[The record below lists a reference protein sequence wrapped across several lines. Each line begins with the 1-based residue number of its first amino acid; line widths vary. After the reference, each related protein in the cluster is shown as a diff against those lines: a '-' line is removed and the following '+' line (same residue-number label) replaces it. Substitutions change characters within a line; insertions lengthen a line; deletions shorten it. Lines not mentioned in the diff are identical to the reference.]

1 MMFGLEGERGE
12 IEVCAVKRLLSVFFV
27 GSGSE
32 TAAAA
37 DAGMLLL
44 LLLFSP

>member
-1 MMFGLEGERGE
+1 MMFGLEGEGGE

-37 DAGMLLL
+37 AGMYQVLGIG
-44 LLLFSP
+44 